1 MYLAQDLPM
10 PCVSGRCSAP
20 GLGWRH
26 RREER
31 HACNRPDLKLTLLSA
46 MVPIATPINLGQ
58 KLFLSLEE
66 VDHLN
71 GRRAQFQ
78 LMEQFSLQRYGPDKP
93 DKGHGA
99 VAAAAA
105 ALLAGWTVGK
115 WLARRNDEAIAKRRR
130 QAELR
135 ARADRQHAAVLAGD
149 ELVGVYG
156 DYPPE
161 V

>member
-1 MYLAQDLPM
+1 M
-10 PCVSGRCSAP
+10 
-20 GLGWRH
+20 
-26 RREER
+26 
-31 HACNRPDLKLTLLSA
+31 
-46 MVPIATPINLGQ
+46 PIATIINLGQ
-58 KLFLSLEE
+58 KMFLSVEE

-71 GRRAQFQ
+71 RSWVQFQ
-78 LMEQFSLQRYGPDKP
+78 LMEYFSLHRDDPDKP
-93 DKGHGA
+93 DKDYGA

-105 ALLAGWTVGK
+105 AVLVGWTVGK
-115 WLARRNDEAIAKRRR
+115 WLARRSDESIAERRR

>member
-1 MYLAQDLPM
+1 
-10 PCVSGRCSAP
+10 
-20 GLGWRH
+20 
-26 RREER
+26 
-31 HACNRPDLKLTLLSA
+31 HARNQPDPKLTLLSA
-46 MVPIATPINLGQ
+46 VPIATMINVGQ
-58 KLFLSLEE
+58 KVFLSVEE

-71 GRRAQFQ
+71 SRWVQFQ
-78 LMEQFSLQRYGPDKP
+78 LMEQFSLHRYGPDKP
-93 DKGHGA
+93 DKDHGTL
-99 VAAAAA
+99 AAAAGTV
-105 ALLAGWTVGK
+105 LVGWTVGK

-161 V
+161 M

>member
-1 MYLAQDLPM
+1 MRYAFP
-10 PCVSGRCSAP
+10 A
-20 GLGWRH
+20 
-26 RREER
+26 
-31 HACNRPDLKLTLLSA
+31 KLTLLSA
-46 MVPIATPINLGQ
+46 KVPIATVINLGQ
-58 KLFLSLEE
+58 KVFVSVEE
-66 VDHLN
+66 VDPLN
-71 GRRAQFQ
+71 RSWVQFQ
-78 LMEQFSLQRYGPDKP
+78 LMEHFSLDRDGPDKP
-93 DKGHGA
+93 DKDFGA

-105 ALLAGWTVGK
+105 AVLVGWTVGK
-115 WLARRNDEAIAKRRR
+115 WLARRNDEAIAERRR

>member
-1 MYLAQDLPM
+1 MTTT
-10 PCVSGRCSAP
+10 V
-20 GLGWRH
+20 
-26 RREER
+26 
-31 HACNRPDLKLTLLSA
+31 
-46 MVPIATPINLGQ
+46 
-58 KLFLSLEE
+58 
-66 VDHLN
+66 
-71 GRRAQFQ
+71 QFQ
-78 LMEQFSLQRYGPDKP
+78 SMEYFSLHRDGPDKL
-93 DKGHGA
+93 DKDYGS

-105 ALLAGWTVGK
+105 AVLVGWTVGK
-115 WLARRNDEAIAKRRR
+115 WLARRTDEAITERRR

>member
-1 MYLAQDLPM
+1 MLA
-10 PCVSGRCSAP
+10 AK
-20 GLGWRH
+20 
-26 RREER
+26 
-31 HACNRPDLKLTLLSA
+31 A
-46 MVPIATPINLGQ
+46 PIATIINRGQ
-58 KLFLSLEE
+58 KLFLSVEE

-71 GRRAQFQ
+71 RRWAQFQ
-78 LMEQFSLQRYGPDKP
+78 LMEQFSQYRYGADKP
-93 DKGHGA
+93 DKDHGA

-105 ALLAGWTVGK
+105 AALVGWTVGK
-115 WLARRNDEAIAKRRR
+115 WLARRSDKAIAEQHR

-149 ELVGVYG
+149 VLVGVYG

>member
-1 MYLAQDLPM
+1 M
-10 PCVSGRCSAP
+10 PIV
-20 GLGWRH
+20 
-26 RREER
+26 
-31 HACNRPDLKLTLLSA
+31 T
-46 MVPIATPINLGQ
+46 IINLGQ
-58 KLFLSLEE
+58 MVFLSAEE

-71 GRRAQFQ
+71 RSWVQFQ
-78 LMEQFSLQRYGPDKP
+78 SMEHFSLHRDGPDKS
-93 DKGHGA
+93 DKDYGA
-99 VAAAAA
+99 VPTAAVAV
-105 ALLAGWTVGK
+105 LVGWTVGK
-115 WLARRNDEAIAKRRR
+115 WLRRRNDEAIAERRR

>member
-1 MYLAQDLPM
+1 MA
-10 PCVSGRCSAP
+10 CVIGRCIAL

-26 RREER
+26 PWEER
-31 HACNRPDLKLTLLSA
+31 HVRNQRDLKLILLSA
-46 MVPIATPINLGQ
+46 RVPIATIINLGQ
-58 KLFLSLEE
+58 KVFLSVEE
-66 VDHLN
+66 VDAPN
-71 GRRAQFQ
+71 RRSVQFQ
-78 LMEQFSLQRYGPDKP
+78 LMEHASLRRYGPAKP
-93 DKGHGA
+93 DNDHAA

-105 ALLAGWTVGK
+105 AALAGWTVGK
-115 WLARRNDEAIAKRRR
+115 WLARRNDQAIAERRR